1 MNPIMNMLGMGNAI
15 PPQIMQ
21 LAQLMRSGGNSQAM
35 MSMLAQQYP
44 EMGVF
49 LQMPNSG
56 TPQGMEQLCK
66 NLCQQRGLDFNNIY
80 QQAQNMMKQL
90 NM

>member
-1 MNPIMNMLGMGNAI
+1 MNPIMSIFGMGNTI

-21 LAQLMRSGGNSQAM
+21 LAQLMRSGGNPQSM

-49 LQMPNSG
+49 LQMPNSN

-66 NLCQQRGLDFNNIY
+66 TLCQQRGLDFNNIY

>member
-1 MNPIMNMLGMGNAI
+1 MNPIMSMLGMGNAI

-21 LAQLMRSGGNSQAM
+21 LAQLMRSGGNPQSM

-49 LQMPNSG
+49 LQMPNSS

>member
-21 LAQLMRSGGNSQAM
+21 LAQLMRSGGNPQSM
-35 MSMLAQQYP
+35 MSKLAQQYP

-49 LQMPNSG
+49 LQMPNSS

>member
-1 MNPIMNMLGMGNAI
+1 MNPIMSMFGMGNAV

-21 LAQLMRSGGNSQAM
+21 LAQLMRSGGNPQSM

-44 EMGVF
+44 ELGVF
-49 LQMPNSG
+49 LQMPNSN